1 MANINWQFQAAVQGG
16 PAITLNDPTI
26 AAAAYDIVQVKVT
39 AATNNV
45 AVPIQ
50 PSTTAGD
57 VIFLVVSSD
66 QYDPG
71 VNYSVDALGVSHVLD
86 GPHILVGAGA
96 VGLLNNAAPPQKLT
110 FNNTLTKD
118 INVQVIVGRK
128 VP

>member
-1 MANINWQFQAAVQGG
+1 MANITWQFQATVQGG
-16 PAITLNDPTI
+16 PAITLSQPTI
-26 AAAAYDIVQVKVT
+26 TAAAYDITQVTVT

-45 AVPIQ
+45 SVPIQ

-57 VIFLVVSSD
+57 VIFLVVSSS

-71 VNYSVDALGVSHVLD
+71 INYSVDALGVAHVLD
-86 GPHILVGAGA
+86 GPHILVGTGA
-96 VGLLNNAAPPQKLT
+96 VSFLNNPPQKLI
-110 FNNTLTKD
+110 FNNSLTKD